1 MPVRRV
7 SFAGVLRDLAQLT
20 LGAFLLILSI
30 DLFLAPAAVA
40 PGGVS
45 GLAIIL
51 NRRLGWPIGLVMLLL
66 NLPMLAL
73 GFRRL
78 GRFQFLLRTAY
89 VVLLYN
95 LGVDLLARAL
105 PPQGL
110 TDDMLL
116 NAVYGGLVGGLGT
129 GLVFRGGGTAAGTG
143 VVSRLLQMRTGI
155 PVSQVYVLTDGGVI
169 LLAGLTLGWERA
181 LYGLLALFLWG
192 LATDY
197 LLEGPS
203 VIRTAFIVTDRA
215 EAISAALLGRL
226 GIGVTTWP
234 AHGEFTGEMHTV
246 LFCTVS
252 RPDVAALRGLV
263 GEVDPGAFTV
273 IGHAHQARGGVLRR
287 PPAPPPAPPP
297 QSEAA
302 EEQPA

>member
-1 MPVRRV
+1 MTARRA
-7 SFAGVLRDLAQLT
+7 SLADGLRDLAQLT
-20 LGAFLLILSI
+20 LGALLMILSV

-51 NRRLGWPIGLVMLLL
+51 NRRLGSPVGLVMLLL

-105 PPQGL
+105 PPDGL
-110 TDDMLL
+110 TQDMLL

-155 PVSQVYVLTDGGVI
+155 PVSQLYILTDGGVI
-169 LLAGLTLGWERA
+169 LLAGLLLGWERA

-203 VIRTAFIVTDRA
+203 VIRTAFIVTDRP
-215 EAISAALLGRL
+215 EDLSGALLGRL
-226 GIGVTTWP
+226 GIGVTAWP
-234 AHGEFTGEMHTV
+234 AHGEFTGEMHSV

-252 RPDVAALRGLV
+252 RPDVAALRSLV
-263 GEVDPGAFTV
+263 AEIDPAAFTV

-287 PPAPPPAPPP
+287 PPAPPPPPP
-297 QSEAA
+297 PPA
-302 EEQPA
+302 QPAEARQA